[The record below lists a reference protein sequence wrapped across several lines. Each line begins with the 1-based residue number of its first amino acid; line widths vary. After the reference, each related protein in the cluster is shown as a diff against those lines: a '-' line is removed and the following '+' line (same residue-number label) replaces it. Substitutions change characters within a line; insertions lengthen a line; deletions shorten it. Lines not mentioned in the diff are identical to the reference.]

1 MARAVAQS
9 TAKASGAL
17 AAAKT
22 VALDIGGLRMELQ
35 VGRIIRSSTTRFAVG
50 CQVLRPQV
58 PAFGSLVKVPAV
70 GCDQIY
76 GLIHDVRMED
86 DPFVQ
91 QVAALD
97 SPPAEVIEDQRRR
110 QVPIEVGV
118 LVVGYQHQ
126 GEIYHRL
133 PPQPPLSLDVLH
145 TCTLEEL
152 VAFTERFDYF
162 RLVLDNRDLPA
173 DEMLAANLRA
183 ATEARGGGG
192 EDYRLS
198 AGREL
203 ARLLALDLYRLD
215 AILRRIRP

>member
-1 MARAVAQS
+1 
-9 TAKASGAL
+9 
-17 AAAKT
+17 
-22 VALDIGGLRMELQ
+22 MEIE

-58 PAFGSLVKVPAV
+58 PVFGSLVKVRAM
-70 GCDQIY
+70 GDDEIY

-86 DPFVQ
+86 DPFVRQ
-91 QVAALD
+91 MATTDGLR
-97 SPPAEVIEDQRRR
+97 PEYIEDQRRNR

-118 LVVGYQHQ
+118 LVVGYSQA
-126 GEIYHRL
+126 GEIRHWL
-133 PPQPPLSLDVLH
+133 PPQPPLSLDVIH
-145 TCTLEEL
+145 TCAQEEL

-173 DEMLAANLRA
+173 DELLAANLRYA
-183 ATEARGGGG
+183 AQARDTRGRGFLV
-192 EDYRLS
+192 D

-203 ARLLALDLYRLD
+203 ARLLAMDPARLD